1 MTQTGLLSGYF
12 LEWQR
17 QNRSLQWHHNE
28 RDGVSNHQHHD
39 GLLNRLF
46 RRSSKKTSTLR
57 VTGLC
62 ARNSPVNGEF
72 PAQTASNSENVFIWW
87 RHHGPFFFDR
97 YCVCRNRKR
106 WESSGGIGVAPR
118 YHRPT
123 EVERRRRKYFGNRSR
138 ETHWKLCSCHDQL
151 FQTYLVTG
159 REIHLLNSLWRILC
173 FIELNV
179 NLNESWQKYMFI
191 LK

>member
-1 MTQTGLLSGYF
+1 MSAMASQITSITMVYSTVYSGAV
-12 LEWQR
+12 QR
-17 QNRSLQWHHNE
+17 KHQRSASLAFVREIH
-28 RDGVSNHQHHD
+28 
-39 GLLNRLF
+39 
-46 RRSSKKTSTLR
+46 RR
-57 VTGLC
+57 
-62 ARNSPVNGEF
+62 PVNSLHKRPVTQKMF
-72 PAQTASNSENVFIWW
+72 S
-87 RHHGPFFFDR
+87 FDDVIMDLFYR

-159 REIHLLNSLWRILC
+159 WEIHLLNSLCRILC

-179 NLNESWQKYMFI
+179 NLNESW
-191 LK
+191 